1 MSSPVADSHESSS
14 SSKAK
19 YRITNWPADDRA
31 LVARGEITFWFDPE
45 AIPQHWTPPPTGQ
58 RGAPWRYS
66 DWSIQTLL
74 VLKQVFHLP
83 DRALEGFGRSLMGLM
98 GLDLPIPDHT
108 HLSRRVRRLVV
119 EIARQER
126 AGPIHVVV
134 DSTGLKVF
142 GEGEWK
148 VRQHG
153 AGKRRTW
160 LKVHL
165 AVDAHAKDLVG
176 VEVTS
181 ASWTDG
187 EVFADLVGQVDVPIE
202 QIDGDG
208 AYDTREAYA
217 VAAQREAALVVP
229 PRENAVAWEDDHP
242 RTQALAEIAQKGRQ
256 QWKKDSGYHHR
267 SLAENAMYRLKQLFG
282 EAVASR
288 IFESQVNE
296 VHARI
301 AAMNQMTY
309 LGMPISVRVG
319 VAAS

>member
-1 MSSPVADSHESSS
+1 MSSTAPESGEGACPK
-14 SSKAK
+14 KAK
-19 YRITNWPADDRA
+19 YRVTNWAAYDRA
-31 LVARGEITFWFDPE
+31 RVARGDITFWFDQE
-45 AIPQHWTPPPTGQ
+45 AIIQSWTPEPTGQ

-66 DWSIQTLL
+66 DGSIQTVL
-74 VLKQVFHLP
+74 VLKQVFHRP
-83 DRALEGFGRSLMGLM
+83 YRAVEGFGRSLMRLM

-108 HLSRRVRRLVV
+108 HRSRRVRRLGVQ
-119 EIARQER
+119 IPRRER
-126 AGPIHVVV
+126 TGPIHVVV
-134 DSTGLKVF
+134 DSTGLKGF

-165 AVDAHAKDLVG
+165 AVDADAQEVMG
-176 VEVTS
+176 VEVTT
-181 ASWTDG
+181 AAWTDG
-187 EVFADLVGQVDVPIE
+187 ELFGDLVGQVDAPIE

-208 AYDTREAYA
+208 AYDTREAYD
-217 VAAQREAALVVP
+217 VAAPHQAKLVVP
-229 PRENAVAWEDDHP
+229 PRENAVAWEADHP
-242 RTQALAEIAQKGRQ
+242 RTQALAEIQEKGVV
-256 QWKKDSGYHHR
+256 QWKKDAGYHRR
-267 SLAENAMYRLKQLFG
+267 SLAENAMYRLKQRFG

-309 LGMPISVRVG
+309 LGRPISVRVG